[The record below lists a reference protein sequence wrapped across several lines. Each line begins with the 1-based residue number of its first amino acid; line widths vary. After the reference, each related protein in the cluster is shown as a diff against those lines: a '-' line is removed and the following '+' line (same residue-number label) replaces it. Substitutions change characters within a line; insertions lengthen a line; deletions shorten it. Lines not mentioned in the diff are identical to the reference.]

1 MEKKAIVLFSG
12 GQDSTT
18 CLFWAFK
25 QFDKVIAISFDYG
38 QRHSIELE
46 QAKKITQILEI
57 EHHILSAPALNE
69 IGKTALTDNQDIK
82 TSEKNQLPNTFVPGR
97 NLVFLSLA
105 AGWGYLNEVFDI
117 VTGVCQ
123 TDYSGYP
130 DCRNTFIQSAELT
143 LQLALDQSKIKI
155 HTPLMF
161 LNKAQIWKIAQDLEA
176 LNFVIENTHSCYI
189 GERTQK
195 HAWGYGCG
203 ACPACELRKKGFE
216 EAFGFL

>member
-1 MEKKAIVLFSG
+1 MKKKAIVLFSG

-25 QFDKVIAISFDYG
+25 HFEQIIAISFDYG

-46 QAKKITQILEI
+46 QAKKITEILEI
-57 EHHILSAPALNE
+57 EHHILTAPALHE
-69 IGKTALTDNQDIK
+69 IGKTALTSQQEIII
-82 TSEKNQLPNTFVPGR
+82 SEKTHLPNTFVPGR
-97 NLVFLSLA
+97 NLIFLTLA
-105 AGWGYLNEVFDI
+105 AGWGYLQEVFDI

-130 DCRNTFIQSAELT
+130 DCRYTFIQSAELT

-161 LNKAQIWKIAQDLEA
+161 LNKAQIWKISQELGA
-176 LNFVIENTHSCYI
+176 LDFIIENTHTCYK
-189 GERTQK
+189 GERK
-195 HAWGYGCG
+195 HKYAWGYGCG
-203 ACPACELRKKGFE
+203 ECPACELRKKGFE
-216 EAFGFL
+216 EAFGYS

>member
-25 QFDKVIAISFDYG
+25 NFDKVIAISFDYG

-46 QAKKITQILEI
+46 QTKKITKILEI
-57 EHHILSAPALNE
+57 EHHIFTAPALKE
-69 IGKTALTDNQDIK
+69 IGKTALTAPQEI
-82 TSEKNQLPNTFVPGR
+82 TISETTHLPNTFVPGR

-105 AGWGYLNEVFDI
+105 AGWGYLNNVYDL

-130 DCRNTFIQSAELT
+130 DCRYNFIQAAEWT
-143 LQLALDQSKIKI
+143 LQLALDCPSIKI

-161 LNKAQIWKIAQDLEA
+161 LSKAQIWKISQELGA
-176 LNFVIENTHSCYI
+176 LDFILENTHTCYK
-189 GERTQK
+189 GERNVK

-203 ACPACELRKKGFE
+203 ECPACELRKKGFE
-216 EAFGFL
+216 EAFGYV